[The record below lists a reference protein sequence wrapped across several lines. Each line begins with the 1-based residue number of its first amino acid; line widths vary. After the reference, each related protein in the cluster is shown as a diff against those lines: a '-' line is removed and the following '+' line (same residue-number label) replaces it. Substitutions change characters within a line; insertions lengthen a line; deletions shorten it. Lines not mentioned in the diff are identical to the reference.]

1 VADIELKGVDGIL
14 NKLQQIGTNI
24 SRLENKA
31 LKNAAEPVLEDAK
44 ATNAFNDRSGKLRKG
59 LKISNIKS
67 IEGTKYIQVDVWSK
81 SDYTEVV
88 EKVENYMKVA
98 EFTRTSAADLFEE
111 DTKIYHKVMR
121 FFIQIEGRQ

>member
-1 VADIELKGVDGIL
+1 MADIELTGVDEIL

-31 LKNAAEPVLEDAK
+31 LRNAAEPVLEDAK

-67 IEGTKYIQVDVWSK
+67 IEGTKYVLVGVDK
-81 SDYTEVV
+81 SD
-88 EKVENYMKVA
+88 N
-98 EFTRTSAADLFEE
+98 S
-111 DTKIYHKVMR
+111 KIYYGKFLEFGTSKMPAKP
-121 FFIQIEGRQ
+121 FLQPAYEKNKDIIEKTIAETLKEGLK

>member
-1 VADIELKGVDGIL
+1 MADIELTGVDEIL

-44 ATNAFNDRSGKLRKG
+44 VTNAFNDRSGRLRKG

-67 IEGTKYIQVDVWSK
+67 IEGTKYILVGVDK
-81 SDYTEVV
+81 SDNSKIFYGKFLEFGTSKMPARPFLQPAY
-88 EKVENYMKVA
+88 EKNKDNIQQTIA
-98 EFTRTSAADLFEE
+98 ETL
-111 DTKIYHKVMR
+111 K
-121 FFIQIEGRQ
+121 EGLK